1 MKSINWA
8 LRREANYPGAINT
21 ITAQSI
27 VFIYIIYVLR
37 VIYSLVAVVSI
48 PCKQYK

>member
-1 MKSINWA
+1 MQIYIYMFIRMKSINWA

-27 VFIYIIYVLR
+27 VFIYMYMYCALYTV
-37 VIYSLVAVVSI
+37 
-48 PCKQYK
+48 